1 MEVNGY
7 IIKQARKNA
16 CLTRDALNDICSS
29 ADLVLIEEKSKGI
42 LEVILDLCMKL
53 EIPYLQI
60 FPEKFF

>member
-1 MEVNGY
+1 MGY

-16 CLTRDALNDICSS
+16 CLTRDALNDICSP

-53 EIPYLQI
+53 EIPIIRFFQK
-60 FPEKFF
+60 KFF